1 MLSKGSPS
9 PTALPDRFGLHTA
22 YIPAGIHLI
31 IMASLDDNSL
41 VRKWIRYNTHAA
53 RSGFPGSNITGIVVA
68 DGFEIGLRY
77 VKTTV
82 AWARKLVDSSV
93 S

>member
-22 YIPAGIHLI
+22 YIPAGIHLL

-41 VRKWIRYNTHAA
+41 VRKQRCHGTHATW
-53 RSGFPGSNITGIVVA
+53 SGFPGSNITGIVVA

-82 AWARKLVDSSV
+82 AWARKLVDSVV